1 METRLSAG
9 NVDYTSVETGEMDN
23 IDDYGAET
31 SAWLGYDFCRSRET
45 RVIPYAGIGYRYLN
59 DDSQSR
65 VTTTGALGYK
75 RESNYYYSPL
85 GIEVMTGAGNGI
97 EWGFVLEYDY
107 FWKGVQKSYLSG
119 AVPSYNDLE
128 NKQNKGYGY
137 RISLRL
143 SKQTAD
149 ITGVIEPFIR
159 YWSIQESEERD
170 ITYSGILIGSGV
182 EPKNYSM
189 EYGVKISVCF

>member
-1 METRLSAG
+1 MCIR
-9 NVDYTSVETGEMDN
+9 D
-23 IDDYGAET
+23 
-31 SAWLGYDFCRSRET
+31 R
-45 RVIPYAGIGYRYLN
+45 
-59 DDSQSR
+59 
-65 VTTTGALGYK
+65 
-75 RESNYYYSPL
+75 
-85 GIEVMTGAGNGI
+85 
-97 EWGFVLEYDY
+97 
-107 FWKGVQKSYLSG
+107 
-119 AVPSYNDLE
+119 
-128 NKQNKGYGY
+128 
-137 RISLRL
+137 